1 MTGQIHS
8 VSSKRTDPRANDNSA
23 VPILLVDDNAG
34 KRLSLKAILSPLGYR
49 VVEAES
55 GADALR
61 ALIHEDF
68 AVILMD
74 VRMPIMDGFETAG
87 YIRQR
92 VQSELTPIIFIT
104 AQDKAE
110 ATNLKAYDLGAADFI
125 TSPIN
130 PAELRAK
137 VSVFANLYLRAEQLS
152 ERGRELQESANQ
164 LTLLTEAAPIG
175 IFRIDADD
183 NYLYTNPSWT
193 EITGIA
199 FADAVGRPLDF
210 VMSPQTR
217 SPIRAAPPG
226 NAGSDSTW
234 SHRFEV
240 DQPADTPPRIVQL
253 TAKPLV
259 GQDDARLGWVGTIAD
274 VTADA
279 AAQAAMVAAK
289 DVAEATVLMQ
299 NNFAASASHELKT
312 PTASILGFI
321 EEVLDNEHLSEADR
335 RTLDIV
341 YRNAQRL
348 SQLIDDL
355 LVLGTAD
362 IDPLVMHAEP
372 MELVPL
378 VQGLVSAF
386 SAIASAVD
394 VDLAFDPVP
403 DPGVESPV
411 AFADPQRLEQS
422 LTNLISNALK
432 FTPPGGRI
440 SIGISCLAEGG
451 SVQLTVRDTGM
462 GIEPSAIANIFD
474 RFYRADSVMR
484 TDIKGSG
491 LGLAIAQRMIAA
503 QNGQLCVTSVVG
515 KGSVFTVT
523 LPAARRVANL

>member
-1 MTGQIHS
+1 MIGQIHS
-8 VSSKRTDPRANDNSA
+8 VNSQGADRRAIDNSA

-34 KRLSLKAILSPLGYR
+34 KRLSVKAILSPLGYR

-55 GADALR
+55 GGDALR
-61 ALIHEDF
+61 TLIRENF

-110 ATNLKAYDLGAADFI
+110 ATSLKAYDLGAADFI

-152 ERGRELQESANQ
+152 ERTRQLQESSDQ
-164 LTLLTEAAPIG
+164 LMLLTEAAPIG
-175 IFRIDADD
+175 IFRVDADD

-193 EITGIA
+193 EITGVA

-210 VMSPQTR
+210 VMNPQTR
-217 SPIRAAPPG
+217 SQNPG
-226 NAGSDSTW
+226 ESPENTGSDSTW

-240 DQPADTPPRIVQL
+240 DQPAGMPVRIVQL
-253 TAKPLV
+253 TAKALV
-259 GQDDARLGWVGTIAD
+259 SEDGARLGRVGTIAD
-274 VTADA
+274 VTADTA
-279 AAQAAMVAAK
+279 ARAAMVAAR
-289 DVAEATVLMQ
+289 DVAEATVVMQ

-321 EEVLDNEHLSEADR
+321 EEVLDNELLSEDDR

-341 YRNAQRL
+341 YRNAERL
-348 SQLIDDL
+348 SRLIDDL
-355 LVLGTAD
+355 LILGQDEAD
-362 IDPLVMHAEP
+362 QAKMRAEP
-372 MELVPL
+372 TALVPL
-378 VQGLVSAF
+378 VQSLVASF
-386 SAIASAVD
+386 SATASAVD
-394 VDLAFDPVP
+394 VALAFDPVP
-403 DPGVESPV
+403 DPDVEPPV
-411 AFADPQRLEQS
+411 ALADPQRLEQS

-440 SIGISCLAEGG
+440 SIGTRCGDGDG

-462 GIEPSAIANIFD
+462 GIGPSAIDNIFD
-474 RFYRADSVMR
+474 RFYRSDTVMR

-491 LGLAIAQRMIAA
+491 LGLAIAHRMIAA

-523 LPAARRVANL
+523 LPAAHRVANL

>member
-8 VSSKRTDPRANDNSA
+8 VSSHRVDSRASDNSA

-61 ALIHEDF
+61 ALIHQDF

-74 VRMPIMDGFETAG
+74 VRMPVMDGFETAG

-152 ERGRELQESANQ
+152 QRGRELQESAHE

-175 IFRIDADD
+175 IFRVDADD

-199 FADAVGRPLDF
+199 FADAFGRPLDF
-210 VMSPQTR
+210 VMSLSTR
-217 SPIRAAPPG
+217 APIRAAPPRT
-226 NAGSDSTW
+226 AGTDSTW

-240 DQPADTPPRIVQL
+240 EQPADTPPRIVQL

-259 GQDDARLGWVGTIAD
+259 GPDDARLGWVGTIAD

-279 AAQAAMVAAK
+279 AAQAAMVAAR

-321 EEVLDNEHLSEADR
+321 EEVLDNEHLSEVDR
-335 RTLDIV
+335 RNLDIV

-348 SQLIDDL
+348 SSLIDDL
-355 LVLGTAD
+355 LVLGQAD
-362 IDPLVMHAEP
+362 TDHATMRAEP
-372 MELVPL
+372 TALMPL
-378 VQGLVSAF
+378 VQSLVSSF
-386 SAIASAVD
+386 SATASAVD
-394 VDLAFDPVP
+394 VELVFDPVP
-403 DPGVESPV
+403 DPEIELPM
-411 AFADPQRLEQS
+411 AIADPQRLEQS

-440 SIGISCLAEGG
+440 AIGISCADDGG

-462 GIEPSAIANIFD
+462 GIEPSAIDNIFD

-503 QNGQLCVTSVVG
+503 QNGQLGVTSVVG

-523 LPAARRVANL
+523 LPAAQSV